1 MRESGLPDPFLDG
14 RGPWQPNHAVAAL
27 IQIVD
32 GRYVLQLRDPKP
44 EIFYP
49 DHWGCFGGAIE
60 PGERDE
66 EALMRELREELGLSL
81 ADGAAARF
89 TSFTHD
95 FGFAGV
101 GVLRRVYF
109 EIRLPAADL
118 SAMQLG
124 EGADIGA
131 FTAEEAL
138 GRLRLTPYDAYAL
151 WMHHNRARIGT
162 NV

>member
-1 MRESGLPDPFLDG
+1 MTNDLMPDPFLTG

-81 ADGAAARF
+81 ADGARRASPLSLMISASPAWACSGESISRF
-89 TSFTHD
+89 GSLPLICPPCNWR
-95 FGFAGV
+95 GGRYR
-101 GVLRRVYF
+101 GLRRRRGV
-109 EIRLPAADL
+109 RAPAVN
-118 SAMQLG
+118 
-124 EGADIGA
+124 
-131 FTAEEAL
+131 AL
-138 GRLRLTPYDAYAL
+138 
-151 WMHHNRARIGT
+151 
-162 NV
+162 